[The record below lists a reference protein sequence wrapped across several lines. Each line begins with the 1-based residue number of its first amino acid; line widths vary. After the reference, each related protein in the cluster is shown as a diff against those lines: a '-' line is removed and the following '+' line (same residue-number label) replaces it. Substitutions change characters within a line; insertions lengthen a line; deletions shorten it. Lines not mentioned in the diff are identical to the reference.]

1 MNCLNAKYI
10 TQPFKKDKTCFNS
23 KLLNANKS
31 KLTRGTAKNH
41 LINKMG
47 VILLILLVKGDEF
60 LVFSALM
67 N

>member
-1 MNCLNAKYI
+1 M
-10 TQPFKKDKTCFNS
+10 FNS

-47 VILLILLVKGDEF
+47 MIILILLVKGDEL
-60 LVFSALM
+60 LVFSALI